1 VTPKERLLDDLE
13 RWLTYFLTEEIAS
26 NADSAEIE
34 IAIRGF
40 LREEASKYDAKEL
53 AKLLDPPDR
62 AVSLFLEYLKSMGL
76 SDKVKG
82 LWH

>member
-26 NADSAEIE
+26 GADSAEIVT
-34 IAIRGF
+34 AIKGF
-40 LREEASKYDAKEL
+40 LREEASKYNVKGL
-53 AKLLDPPDR
+53 AKLLNPPDR
-62 AVSLFLEYLKSMGL
+62 AVSLFFDYLKSR
-76 SDKVKG
+76 DPADEVRG

>member
-1 VTPKERLLDDLE
+1 VTPKDRLLDDLE

-26 NADSAEIE
+26 GVDRAEVETAIE
-34 IAIRGF
+34 GF
-40 LREEASKYDAKEL
+40 LRDEVSQYNVKEL

-62 AVSLFLEYLKSMGL
+62 AVSFFFDYLKSTGL
-76 SDKVKG
+76 ADKVKG

>member
-1 VTPKERLLDDLE
+1 MTPKERLLEDLE
-13 RWLTYFLTEEIAS
+13 RWLHYYLTEEIGS
-26 NADSAEIE
+26 SADHE
-34 IAIRGF
+34 AIDTAIKAF
-40 LREEASKYDAKEL
+40 LQDEASKYDAKEL

-76 SDKVKG
+76 TDKVKG